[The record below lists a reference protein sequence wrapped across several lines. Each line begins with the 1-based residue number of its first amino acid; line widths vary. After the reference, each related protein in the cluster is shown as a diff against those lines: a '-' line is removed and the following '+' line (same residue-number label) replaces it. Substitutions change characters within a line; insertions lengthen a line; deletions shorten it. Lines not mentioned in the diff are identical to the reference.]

1 MHARSHG
8 LWGRENEAIGATR
21 QHANWFHVEANWA
34 AGFLHARMQRHSNL
48 EARHLIRILVFA
60 SEGVAPS
67 IRGRR
72 EYFPRWKA
80 QILGLFKVF
89 CSLSEHGSK
98 RVEVWS
104 HKHKSHLP
112 TEKISTWP
120 NILFTSVTTYQ
131 LHNNISYN
139 LQVCCVE
146 RISGGK
152 ERREFTFTPFKST
165 LMNCDRRSLS
175 MCSTCL
181 EGKCLL

>member
-89 CSLSEHGSK
+89 CSLSELGSK

-112 TEKISTWP
+112 IEKISTWP

-131 LHNNISYN
+131 LHNNIVTTYKYAV
-139 LQVCCVE
+139 L
-146 RISGGK
+146 SGFQA
-152 ERREFTFTPFKST
+152 ERRGG
-165 LMNCDRRSLS
+165 SLPS
-175 MCSTCL
+175 HHLNPRKWTVT
-181 EGKCLL
+181 GDH